1 MESSIT
7 RALFLVKKKKKTN
20 EEVSV
25 CGLLVRFTS
34 CHFYRSG
41 GPDSIQKG
49 SLNLL
54 QMTSAV
60 GRRAGEKNRSTSG
73 QYRPAIYMQ
82 WNVEWLLFLS
92 E

>member
-41 GPDSIQKG
+41 RPDSIQKG

-60 GRRAGEKNRSTSG
+60 GRRAGEKNRST
-73 QYRPAIYMQ
+73 R
-82 WNVEWLLFLS
+82 VS
-92 E
+92 EAVDSIDQQFICNGT